1 MNIAFT
7 AEMQA
12 GILQPFRNR
21 LGSSVEGDWGNLEPH
36 GAEIKSTGI
45 LKANAPPL

>member
-21 LGSSVEGDWGNLEPH
+21 LGSSVEVNQGN
-36 GAEIKSTGI
+36 
-45 LKANAPPL
+45 